1 MEREHFVFLHNVS
14 SNVAQVDLQLCNH
27 NLPGTLAPLVRTSR
41 MLGSQMCALV
51 LGGGFV
57 WKEYA
62 FTYACARF
70 LTRLLGM
77 GACKVSFVA
86 LILFC
91 LFSLGSAL
99 TGSPA
104 LTRSQ
109 PPIRQA
115 LRSRCSFVF
124 LYFSLLREKSFKGN
138 FVEFLIYTIE
148 GLIIIKHS
156 PVLWFFQ
163 VRQLSQRCRHLLT
176 A

>member
-1 MEREHFVFLHNVS
+1 
-14 SNVAQVDLQLCNH
+14 
-27 NLPGTLAPLVRTSR
+27 

-124 LYFSLLREKSFKGN
+124 LYFSLLREKSFRGN

-163 VRQLSQRCRHLLT
+163 VRQPSQRCRHLLT